1 MATASLCKPGKLG
14 NFYDQ
19 RICCRD
25 SRAEL
30 LRNRIFS
37 FVALVAQ
44 GADRTYDLRSYT
56 DLSRPVRRAT
66 CRCRLQHHGSGFTLR
81 LSSTEVDLSKQSN
94 TTFAGAQS
102 G

>member
-25 SRAEL
+25 LHADAL
-30 LRNRIFS
+30 PNGIFS

-66 CRCRLQHHGSGFTLR
+66 CRCRLQHHGAGSTLR
-81 LSSTEVDLSKQSN
+81 LSSTEIALS
-94 TTFAGAQS
+94 
-102 G
+102 